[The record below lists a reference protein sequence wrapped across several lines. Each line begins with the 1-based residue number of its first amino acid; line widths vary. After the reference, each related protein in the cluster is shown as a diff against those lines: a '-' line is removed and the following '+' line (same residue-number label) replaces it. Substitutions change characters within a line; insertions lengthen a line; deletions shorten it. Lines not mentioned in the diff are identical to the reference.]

1 MILAVP
7 SANFGY
13 LCGMLSS
20 DFFSSDTICALS
32 TPDGVGALSV
42 VRMSGRNAFSISEQI
57 FIPAGKHKN
66 ITDKKLPAVIFGR
79 VMDGEQILDEALVT
93 AFKGPN
99 SFSGEDTI
107 EFSLHG
113 SSFIR
118 ERLMQLLIEK
128 GARPATQGEFTKRA
142 FMNGKMDLSQA
153 EAIGDLIHSESAAA
167 HKIAMHQMR
176 GGFGEELRALREG
189 LVSFASLIE
198 LELDFGEEDVEF
210 ANRDDLKQQVNK
222 IREVI
227 HRLTDSFKIGN
238 AIKHGVPVAI
248 VGAPNAGKST
258 LLNALLNEEKAIVS
272 SIAGTTRDVIEDTL
286 TIDGI
291 LFRIIDTAGIRKNPD
306 NEIERIGIERTFA
319 KIKSA
324 DIVLYLYDASHTPQ
338 NKDMETPD
346 QALQNAEQ
354 IQAEFPLAKVIL
366 VANKLDARF
375 DGIWWANKFP
385 FVGISAKEKQGID
398 ELKKRMVEAMGGV
411 PQPNQTV
418 VTNLRHYDALV
429 KADNYLQKVLEGLDL
444 HITNDFVAMDI
455 RQSLY
460 HLGEITGQ
468 VTVDDLL
475 ENIFSKFC
483 IGK

>member
-1 MILAVP
+1 
-7 SANFGY
+7 
-13 LCGMLSS
+13 MLSS
-20 DFFSSDTICALS
+20 DFISSDTICALS

-42 VRMSGRNAFSISEQI
+42 VRMSGRDAFSICDQI
-57 FIPAGKHKN
+57 FVPAGKHKN

-79 VMDGEQILDEALVT
+79 VMDGNQILDEALVT

-99 SFSGEDTI
+99 SFSGEDTV

-113 SSFIR
+113 SAFIR
-118 ERLMQLLIEK
+118 TRLMQLLIEK

-176 GGFGEELRALREG
+176 GGFGEELRMLREG

-210 ANRDDLKQQVNK
+210 ANRDELKKQVEQ
-222 IREVI
+222 ICSVI
-227 HRLTDSFKIGN
+227 HRLTGSFKLGN
-238 AIKHGVPVAI
+238 AIKNGVPVAI
-248 VGAPNAGKST
+248 VGKPNAGKST

-291 LFRIIDTAGIRKNPD
+291 LFRIIDTAGIRENPD
-306 NEIERIGIERTFA
+306 NEIERIGIERTFS

-324 DIVLYLYDASHTPQ
+324 DIVLYLYDASHLPAD
-338 NKDMETPD
+338 KVGEDIL
-346 QALQNAEQ
+346 QALENAQQ
-354 IQAEFPLAKVIL
+354 IQTEFPAANVVL
-366 VANKLDARF
+366 VANKVDAGH
-375 DGIWWANKFP
+375 DAISWTDDFP
-385 FVGISAKEKQGID
+385 FVSISAKEKRGIE
-398 ELKKRMVEAMGGV
+398 ELKKYMVDAIGGV
-411 PQPNQTV
+411 PEQNQTV
-418 VTNLRHYDALV
+418 VTNLRHYDALI

-444 HITNDFVAMDI
+444 NITNDFVAMDI

>member
-1 MILAVP
+1 
-7 SANFGY
+7 
-13 LCGMLSS
+13 MLSS

-42 VRMSGRNAFSISEQI
+42 VRMSGRSAFSICDQV
-57 FIPAGKHKN
+57 FIPAGKHKS

-99 SFSGEDTI
+99 SFSGEDTV

-210 ANRDDLKQQVNK
+210 ANREDLKQQVDK
-222 IREVI
+222 IRTVI

-238 AIKHGVPVAI
+238 AIKNGVPVAI
-248 VGAPNAGKST
+248 VGAPNVGKST

-291 LFRIIDTAGIRKNPD
+291 LFRIIDTAGIRDNPD
-306 NEIERIGIERTFA
+306 NEIERIGIERTFE
-319 KIKSA
+319 KIKGA
-324 DIVLYLYDASHTPQ
+324 DIVLYITDGSTGHVSSEDLS
-338 NKDMETPD
+338 KGFE
-346 QALQNAEQ
+346 NAKK
-354 IQAEFPLAKVIL
+354 IQAEFPASKVIL
-366 VANKLDARF
+366 VANKCDLRHDA
-375 DGIWWANKFP
+375 IWWASNFP
-385 FVGISAKEKQGID
+385 LVTISAKEKQGID
-398 ELKKRMVEAMGGV
+398 DLKNAMVAAMGGV
-411 PQPNQTV
+411 PQQNQTV

-444 HITNDFVAMDI
+444 NITNDFVAMDI